1 MITVEV
7 VFAEPDKQRLIEL
20 EVEEGATVAEVL
32 DASGIYSRFCNANLS
47 ELPVGIWGTVV
58 KRDAAVRDGDR
69 VEIYRPLEMDPRE
82 ARRLRAR
89 DQAPVPGRGGSR

>member
-7 VFAEPDKQRLIEL
+7 VFAEPDEQRLIEL

-32 DASGIYSRFCNANLS
+32 DASGIYSRFRDANLS

-58 KRDAAVRDGDR
+58 ERDAAVRDGDR